1 MIKDFCFI
9 LNMVFVVFCILIGL
23 DSVINVIGDKVVLMC
38 EVMGFFIFYI
48 GWLFQRIDDEI
59 NSLFGILQFIYIY

>member
-9 LNMVFVVFCILIGL
+9 LNMIFVVLCILIGL

-48 GWLFQRIDDEI
+48 GWLF
-59 NSLFGILQFIYIY
+59 